1 MTTKINRRFSSLPS
15 FISTS
20 NNAANFSNNTFGKF
34 AKNQLSNSAQK
45 ALKGGDGDDDI
56 IIEDTIGG

>member
-1 MTTKINRRFSSLPS
+1 MTTKINRRFSSLSS

-20 NNAANFSNNTFGKF
+20 NNTADSSNNSFGKF
-34 AKNQLSNSAQK
+34 AKNQLTNTAQK
-45 ALKGGDGDDDI
+45 ALKGGDEDI

>member
-1 MTTKINRRFSSLPS
+1 MTTKINRRFSSLSS

-20 NNAANFSNNTFGKF
+20 NNTANAAPNSFGKF
-34 AKNQLSNSAQK
+34 AKNQLTNTAQK
-45 ALKGGDGDDDI
+45 ALKGGDEDI